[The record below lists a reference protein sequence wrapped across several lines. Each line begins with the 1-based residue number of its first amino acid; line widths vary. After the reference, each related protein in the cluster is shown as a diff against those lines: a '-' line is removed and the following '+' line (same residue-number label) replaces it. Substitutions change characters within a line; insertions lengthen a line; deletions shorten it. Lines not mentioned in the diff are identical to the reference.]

1 VKCINLASFKILQKI
16 GCYTGRPSCL
26 LALPL
31 ALDTL
36 STTFAGHVDK
46 TVFGNAPTHDR
57 LPKVM
62 WPADHTLARLSLCFV
77 PRHFLVSFF
86 VTMPYFGHN
95 EDMHEF

>member
-1 VKCINLASFKILQKI
+1 
-16 GCYTGRPSCL
+16 
-26 LALPL
+26 
-31 ALDTL
+31 
-36 STTFAGHVDK
+36 
-46 TVFGNAPTHDR
+46 
-57 LPKVM
+57 M